1 MSIAFETLAAHLI
14 SRSVELLQQWFP
26 NGRRIGREFCIG
38 DLQGNPGQ
46 SLKVNLDSGLWQD
59 YATGQKGRDLIA
71 LYAAIHSLG
80 QIDAAKALSGDSLER
95 KVVPLRPTVSDQP
108 EPVHL
113 PPEGVPID
121 PAKFRHPRHGNAVA
135 VWTYRTAA
143 RAPIFIVA
151 RYETKEDDGS
161 HGKTFLPW
169 TWDGNR
175 WRSKAH
181 PKPRPI
187 YGLDRL
193 ETHAGLV
200 FIVEGEKAADALQR
214 VTQVAA
220 VITWA
225 GGARNPQHADWS
237 PLRGRK
243 CVLWPDADIPG
254 FEAMQIVAAQLIPLG
269 CALQIVDT
277 EGLAEGWDAANAVQ
291 EGLAGHRL
299 NDWLRPRLRTV
310 ERPAPVATRGV
321 PEQRR
326 GYTLEQEGPPP
337 EDDAAAYQIAAKYG
351 LAYGKGGVHD
361 NMSNVRLL
369 IQGKVE
375 SGAWAPIFYDTFTQK
390 TSLETEGQIREWAD
404 SDTLVMVDA
413 LQKGFG
419 MPKIR
424 KPTVED
430 AVNLFAYEHRR
441 NSAQEW
447 AGALKWDE
455 VPRVEELFIAG
466 FGAYPNSYIRAV
478 GRCFMVGMVARVL
491 DPGCQV
497 DTLPVLEGPQ
507 GSRKSTGLRVLGA
520 GYHVECQENISNKD
534 FYLVLA
540 GKFLVEIAEL
550 TSFTHADIRRIN
562 AVITCRVDRYRAPYE
577 RRAADHPRAC
587 VFAATTNQDD
597 WNRDDSG
604 ARRFWPVQCGKI
616 DPAWISQHR
625 GQLYAEAVARYRK
638 GELWY
643 DVPNDLA
650 KIEQEKR
657 REEDII
663 APILSRYLAKRT
675 RVTLADCLE
684 TGLGMER
691 SQRFDRA
698 MQSRVTVLLK
708 RWGYEPKIAP
718 DDNGRTVRSFVL
730 RRDLQIAQELDF
742 SDTPSDD
749 LPP

>member
-14 SRSVELLQQWFP
+14 TRSVELLQQWFP

-80 QIDAAKALSGDSLER
+80 QVDAAKVLSGDAPERER
-95 KVVPLRPTVSDQP
+95 KVVPLRPVVSDEV
-108 EPVHL
+108 EPVQL
-113 PPEGVPID
+113 PPESVPID
-121 PAKFRHPRHGNAVA
+121 PAKFRHPRHGNPVA

-151 RYETKEDDGS
+151 RYETAE
-161 HGKTFLPW
+161 GKTFLPW
-169 TWDGNR
+169 TWDGSR
-175 WRSKAH
+175 WKPKAH
-181 PKPRPI
+181 PRPRPL

-193 ETHAGLV
+193 ETRAGLV
-200 FIVEGEKAADALQR
+200 FVVEGEKAADALQG

-220 VITWA
+220 VITWP

-237 PLRGRK
+237 PLRGRS
-243 CVLWPDADIPG
+243 CVLWPDADPPG
-254 FEAMQIVAAQLIPLG
+254 FEAMQIVTAQLLTLG
-269 CALQIVDT
+269 CSLQIVDT
-277 EGLAEGWDAANAVQ
+277 EGLAEGYDAADAVK
-291 EGLAGHRL
+291 EGMVGHRL
-299 NDWLRPRLRTV
+299 NDWLRPRLRVV
-310 ERPAPVATRGV
+310 ERPSPVSHRGV
-321 PEQRR
+321 SDQRQ
-326 GYTLEQEGPPP
+326 GITMEADGPPV
-337 EDDAAAYQIAAKYG
+337 EEEGAAFSVAAKYG
-351 LAYGKGGVHD
+351 LAYGKGGVHE
-361 NMSNVRLL
+361 NMSNVRTL
-369 IQGKVE
+369 IQGKIE
-375 SGAWAPIFYDTFTQK
+375 SGAWTPIFYDTFTQK
-390 TSLETEGQIREWAD
+390 TSLEGDVGIREWAD
-404 SDTLVMVDA
+404 SDTLVMLDQ

-430 AVNLFAYEHRR
+430 AVNLYAYEHRR

-447 AGALKWDE
+447 ASTLKWDE
-455 VPRVEELFIAG
+455 VPRVEELFTTG
-466 FGAYPNSYIRAV
+466 FGAQVNPYIRAV

-507 GSRKSTGLRVLGA
+507 GIRKSTGLRVLGG

-604 ARRFWPVQCGKI
+604 ARRFWPVLCGKI
-616 DPAWISQHR
+616 DPAWIAQHR
-625 GQLYAEAVARYRK
+625 EQLYAEAVARFRR

-643 DVPNDLA
+643 DVPADLA

-657 REEDII
+657 REEDVI
-663 APILSRYLAKRT
+663 ATVLSRYVGQRA
-675 RVTLADCLE
+675 RVTIADCIE
-684 TGLGMER
+684 CGLNMER
-691 SQRFDRA
+691 SQRFDRT
-698 MQSRVTVLLK
+698 MQSRVTALLK
-708 RWGYEPKIAP
+708 RWGYEAQIAP
-718 DDNGRTVRSFVL
+718 DANGRSVRTFVL

-742 SDTPSDD
+742 EGAPSDD
-749 LPP
+749 LPET